1 MKIVI
6 VTDTAPPQVNGVVI
20 TLTTLGREL
29 GSLGHTVHFVTP
41 ASFRTM
47 PCPTYPEIR
56 LALFP
61 GAGVRRALDTL
72 KPDAIH
78 IATEGPLGIAAR
90 RCCVR
95 HKLPFTT
102 SYHTRFPE
110 YLRARVPL
118 PIALTYAWLRRFHGR
133 ALRVMVPTASIQ
145 QELQARGFNNTVIWP
160 RGVDVEKFRPEGPG
174 APADAVPVDGRPVF
188 AYVGR
193 VAVEKNLRAF
203 LALELPGSKWV
214 IGGGPQFE
222 ELRLAYPATHF
233 SGAVAHAALP
243 AYYRAADVFVFPS
256 RTDTF
261 GLVLLEALAC
271 GVPVA
276 AYPVPGPLDVIG
288 ADGPGVLDHDLR
300 AAAIGALR
308 ISREAARSHALKF
321 SWKHVAQVFLGN
333 LVPIGVAQAAGA
345 RLRANGIQQ
354 AL

>member
-6 VTDTAPPQVNGVVI
+6 VTDAAPPQVNGVVI

-29 GSLGHTVHFVTP
+29 GALGHTVHFVTP

-61 GAGVRRALDTL
+61 AAGVRRALDTL

-90 RCCVR
+90 RYCVR
-95 HKLPFTT
+95 RKLPFTT

-110 YLRARVPL
+110 YVRARVPL
-118 PIALTYAWLRRFHGR
+118 PISVTYAWLRRFHGR
-133 ALRVMVPTASIQ
+133 AQRVMVPTLSIQ
-145 QELQARGFNNTVIWP
+145 QELQARDFGNTVIWP

-174 APADAVPVDGRPVF
+174 APADAVPADGRPVF

-203 LALELPGSKWV
+203 LELELPGSKWV
-214 IGGGPQFE
+214 IGGGPQLE

-243 AYYRAADVFVFPS
+243 AYYRAADLFVFPS

-276 AYPVPGPLDVIG
+276 ANPVPGPLDVIG
-288 ADGPGVLDHDLR
+288 ANGPGVLDHDLR
-300 AAAIGALR
+300 AEAIGALR
-308 ISREAARSHALKF
+308 IPREAARSHALRF
-321 SWKHVAQVFLGN
+321 SWKHVAQVFLGH
-333 LVPIGVAQAAGA
+333 LAPIGAAPAESA
-345 RLRANGIQQ
+345 RLRANGLQQ

>member
-1 MKIVI
+1 MKIMI
-6 VTDTAPPQVNGVVI
+6 VTDAAPPQVNGVVI

-29 GSLGHTVHFVTP
+29 GSLGHTVDCVTP
-41 ASFRTM
+41 ASFRTI

-61 GAGVRRALDTL
+61 GAGVRRALDAL

-90 RCCVR
+90 RYCMR

-110 YLRARVPL
+110 YVRARVPL
-118 PIALTYAWLRRFHGR
+118 PIAVTYAWLRRFHGR

-145 QELQARGFNNTVIWP
+145 QELQARGFRNTVIWP
-160 RGVDVEKFRPEGPG
+160 RGVDVEKFRPQGPS
-174 APADAVPVDGRPVF
+174 APSDAVPVDGRPVF

-203 LALELPGSKWV
+203 LDLELPGSKWV
-214 IGGGPQFE
+214 IGGGPQLD
-222 ELRLAYPATHF
+222 ELRRAYPATHF

-243 AYYRAADVFVFPS
+243 AYYRAVDVFVFPS

-288 ADGPGVLDHDLR
+288 ANGPGVLDNDLR
-300 AAAIGALR
+300 TAAIGALR
-308 ISREAARSHALKF
+308 ISREAARAHALRY
-321 SWKHVAQVFLGN
+321 SWKHVAQVFLGH
-333 LVPIGVAQAAGA
+333 LAPIGVAQVETALA
-345 RLRANGIQQ
+345 RAESVQQ

>member
-1 MKIVI
+1 M
-6 VTDTAPPQVNGVVI
+6 
-20 TLTTLGREL
+20 
-29 GSLGHTVHFVTP
+29 
-41 ASFRTM
+41 
-47 PCPTYPEIR
+47 
-56 LALFP
+56 
-61 GAGVRRALDTL
+61 RRALDTL

-90 RCCVR
+90 RYCVR

-110 YLRARVPL
+110 YVRARVPL
-118 PIALTYAWLRRFHGR
+118 PVAVTYAWLRRFHGR
-133 ALRVMVPTASIQ
+133 AERVMVPTASIR
-145 QELQARGFNNTVIWP
+145 QELAARNFGNTVIWP
-160 RGVDVEKFRPEGPG
+160 RGVDVEKFRPEGPV

-203 LALELPGSKWV
+203 LDLELPGSKWV

-222 ELRLAYPATHF
+222 ELRQAYPAVHF

-288 ADGPGVLDHDLR
+288 ANGPGVLDHDLR

-308 ISREAARSHALKF
+308 ISRQAARSHALLF
-321 SWKHVAQVFLGN
+321 SWKHVAQVFLGH
-333 LVPIGVAQAAGA
+333 LAPIGAARVESA
-345 RLRANGIQQ
+345 RPRANGVQQ